1 MLKPA
6 SLRDALV
13 AALPQLQQSPGNIR
27 FTIQR
32 GRVVNTG
39 TPSLSWEY
47 RYTLSLVIADFTGS
61 IDAVTVPLLV
71 WARRHQP
78 DLFDHAERR
87 EQAIR
92 FDIAPTSTDPAAA
105 SQPQQL
111 AIEIDLVEAVLARP
125 REGSPGAFDLIY
137 KPEPPG
143 QLDIAQRQLWELFLF
158 GEKVA
163 EWNYDPR

>member
-13 AALPQLQQSPGNIR
+13 AALPQLQQSPGDLS
-27 FTIQR
+27 FTIQK

-47 RYTLSLVIADFTGS
+47 RYTLSLVIADFSGS
-61 IDAVTVPLLV
+61 IDAATVATLV

-92 FDIAPTSTDPAAA
+92 FDLAPAATDTA
-105 SQPQQL
+105 TPAALPRL

-125 REGSPGAFDLIY
+125 REGSPGTFDLIH

-143 QLDIAQRQLWELFLF
+143 QLDITQRELWELFLF

>member
-1 MLKPA
+1 MPKSA
-6 SLRDALV
+6 SRRSASTLRL
-13 AALPQLQQSPGNIR
+13 LPR
-27 FTIQR
+27 
-32 GRVVNTG
+32 
-39 TPSLSWEY
+39 
-47 RYTLSLVIADFTGS
+47 TL
-61 IDAVTVPLLV
+61 
-71 WARRHQP
+71 
-78 DLFDHAERR
+78 
-87 EQAIR
+87 
-92 FDIAPTSTDPAAA
+92 
-105 SQPQQL
+105 QPQQL

>member
-13 AALPQLQQSPGNIR
+13 AALPQLQQSPRNIR

-61 IDAVTVPLLV
+61 IDANGNFSYTNTTNGNTIIMTGGETSNGSRLFSRLPDDLLKFQFAGFDQT
-71 WARRHQP
+71 AR
-78 DLFDHAERR
+78 
-87 EQAIR
+87 
-92 FDIAPTSTDPAAA
+92 
-105 SQPQQL
+105 
-111 AIEIDLVEAVLARP
+111 IDLR
-125 REGSPGAFDLIY
+125 R
-137 KPEPPG
+137 
-143 QLDIAQRQLWELFLF
+143 
-158 GEKVA
+158 
-163 EWNYDPR
+163 

>member
-13 AALPQLQQSPGNIR
+13 AALPQLQQSPRNIR

-92 FDIAPTSTDPAAA
+92 SEERRVGKECR
-105 SQPQQL
+105 S
-111 AIEIDLVEAVLARP
+111 RW
-125 REGSPGAFDLIY
+125 SPY
-137 KPEPPG
+137 H
-143 QLDIAQRQLWELFLF
+143 
-158 GEKVA
+158 
-163 EWNYDPR
+163 